1 MLLSCLSGEKNMRF
15 AIVLVALLLSSS
27 AWAAKDC
34 EELKAEIDAKIQAK
48 GVKGYTLEIV
58 EKATDTGELRVV
70 GTCGGDTKKIT
81 YKRG

>member
-1 MLLSCLSGEKNMRF
+1 MRLAILLAAM
-15 AIVLVALLLSSS
+15 VLSSS

-34 EELKAEIDAKIQAK
+34 EELKAEIDAKVQAK
-48 GVKGYTLEIV
+48 GARGYTLEIV
-58 EKATDTGELRVV
+58 DKATDTGELRVV